1 MPETPLDFARTW
13 AEMPDPANPGQRFR
27 LDLTW
32 LTSSWTCIFGS
43 GCKGIYADR
52 PDDGCCTLGAHFTD
66 DDDVERVQA
75 VVAELGEDEWQ
86 MHPGRGRYGEKDP
99 SRLKAWTEKEDG
111 ARKTKVVDGACIFLN
126 RPGFPAGAGCAL
138 HQHAVLTGRPP
149 HEAKPDVCWQLPIR
163 RSYRT
168 VERPDDT
175 SYLEVTIAEYDRRG
189 WGPGGH
195 DLDWYCSS
203 NTEAHVG
210 AEPVYRSNR
219 AELTALMGEEGYAEL
234 VLRCEAHLDTVKR
247 ARSAGARQLIPL
259 LVHPATVAAGTVGGR
274 RTRVPRKR
282 TTAPLPG
289 RNEPAHPVPPA
300 KGTRAA
306 KASPKQG
313 DVEASAGQADQGRQ
327 GDQGDQA
334 GQAREGPGEAGQGP
348 RQGVEAA
355 PLVVIR
361 SPNIWDTP
369 EVYELENLASDRAGV
384 IDTTIDALHPLD
396 GADLRRHRLRHRL
409 PPPPAGRARRP
420 GRRRRA
426 APAARRPRAGAG
438 CAGAGRARHPCSPA
452 TPRRCRW
459 PTRASTWCTRAGPT
473 SSAPG
478 ASRGWPRSSGCC
490 ARAASPCVVDNDV
503 TRSTFG
509 AWFRRSYPAY
519 DPVAVQRFWDRQ
531 GLHDRAPHHRVDLRP
546 PRRPRGRGPHRAAA
560 RPGRRGARRPRG
572 ARRRLRGGPAVEAV
586 LTPPGV

>member
-1 MPETPLDFARTW
+1 VPETPLDIARTW

-66 DDDVERVQA
+66 DDDVQRVQA

-86 MHPGRGRYGEKDP
+86 LHPGRGRLGDKDP
-99 SRLKAWTEKEDG
+99 ARLKAWTEKEDG

-219 AELTALMGEEGYAEL
+219 AELTALMGEAGYAEL

-259 LVHPATVAAGTVGGR
+259 LVHPATVEAGTVGGR

-282 TTAPLPG
+282 TPAPTVG
-289 RNEPAHPVPPA
+289 ANEPAHPVAPA
-300 KGTRAA
+300 KATRAA
-306 KASPKQG
+306 KAAAKKAATNK
-313 DVEASAGQADQGRQ
+313 ASAD
-327 GDQGDQA
+327 
-334 GQAREGPGEAGQGP
+334 
-348 RQGVEAA
+348 
-355 PLVVIR
+355 
-361 SPNIWDTP
+361 
-369 EVYELENLASDRAGV
+369 
-384 IDTTIDALHPLD
+384 
-396 GADLRRHRLRHRL
+396 
-409 PPPPAGRARRP
+409 
-420 GRRRRA
+420 
-426 APAARRPRAGAG
+426 
-438 CAGAGRARHPCSPA
+438 
-452 TPRRCRW
+452 
-459 PTRASTWCTRAGPT
+459 
-473 SSAPG
+473 
-478 ASRGWPRSSGCC
+478 
-490 ARAASPCVVDNDV
+490 
-503 TRSTFG
+503 
-509 AWFRRSYPAY
+509 
-519 DPVAVQRFWDRQ
+519 
-531 GLHDRAPHHRVDLRP
+531 
-546 PRRPRGRGPHRAAA
+546 RAAA
-560 RPGRRGARRPRG
+560 RAATKKATADKAAARAATKKATADQAVTRAAATKAVTKAPSKAAKAPSKPSKAPSKPAKASKPRRSS
-572 ARRRLRGGPAVEAV
+572 
-586 LTPPGV
+586 

>member
-1 MPETPLDFARTW
+1 MPETPLDIARTW

-27 LDLTW
+27 VDLTW

-86 MHPGRGRYGEKDP
+86 MHPGHGRYGEKDP
-99 SRLKAWTEKEDG
+99 ARLKAWTEKEDG

-259 LVHPATVAAGTVGGR
+259 LVHPATVEAGTIGGR

-282 TTAPLPG
+282 TTAPVPG
-289 RNEPAHPVPPA
+289 ANEAAHPVAPA
-300 KGTRAA
+300 KATGR
-306 KASPKQG
+306 PRRPRRRPHPRRP
-313 DVEASAGQADQGRQ
+313 ADQGVRQ
-327 GDQGDQA
+327 GPPPRPAKDTREVG
-334 GQAREGPGEAGQGP
+334 EGPHQGI
-348 RQGVEAA
+348 EAA

-361 SPNIWDTP
+361 SPNIWDSP
-369 EVYELENLASDRAGV
+369 DVYELENLASDRAGV
-384 IDTTIDALHPLD
+384 IDTTIDALHPLT
-396 GADLRRHRLRHRL
+396 GADVVDIGCGTGFHLPRL
-409 PPPPAGRARRP
+409 AAAWRP
-420 GRRRRA
+420 GRRGRA
-426 APAARRPRAGAG
+426 APAARRQRAGRSGG
-438 CAGAGRARHPCSPA
+438 CRRRARHPCSPV
-452 TPRRCRW
+452 TPRPCPW
-459 PTRASTWCTRAGPT
+459 PTRASTSCTRAGPT

-478 ASRGWPRSSGCC
+478 ANRGWPRSRGCC
-490 ARAASPCVVDNDV
+490 AGAASPWS
-503 TRSTFG
+503 STTT
-509 AWFRRSYPAY
+509 S
-519 DPVAVQRFWDRQ
+519 
-531 GLHDRAPHHRVDLRP
+531 
-546 PRRPRGRGPHRAAA
+546 
-560 RPGRRGARRPRG
+560 PGRPSVPGSAAPTRPTILLRCNGSGTARGSRPSTSPSS
-572 ARRRLRGGPAVEAV
+572 GPSTTA
-586 LTPPGV
+586 TTSMP